1 MAMRNCKTAL
11 LHVAY
16 IAGAIWIGAHEL
28 ALHNI
33 TDSDVYKGPTE
44 SPVAYPLNPPV
55 VPSVEPLQQ
64 STSIPT
70 IFDAPTVTTTEYITV
85 TRDDDP
91 TPLPYIHRGLSSR
104 NPYANSSF
112 VLGAIPY
119 VVPFFKSSYGQALA
133 HILSSFSNHPATKAI
148 YQATASLISFLLYL
162 WSVLPGGKQG
172 LNTLALALFLYALQF
187 AYFWDP
193 LARWLSRFFRRRDN
207 KSPPSHGS
215 GPSPPPSPPSSGRP
229 GGDDNDSPPGSP
241 KPPKDTSSAGA
252 QTTPLNTRSAE
263 AQTTGFVTEGERN
276 CLNEVARLQ
285 SELASLQDELAQA
298 NVRTETQDDTISDR
312 DETIKEYEDIVSTLQ
327 NQRTQ
332 DGHDLRYRN
341 AQIRKLRDERE
352 SIAQNHRIEI
362 DRLQAQIKELQTN
375 HDTTIQNLE
384 SEAQSLQTE
393 NDGLRYNNER
403 LQNENNALSQQ
414 SESSSGPAD
423 NANSAEGRQRS
434 GRQIRDL
441 QEEVQSLRETLEQ
454 QQAEHALE
462 VDRAVARACSQAW
475 TDLEMTKRRLK
486 QSHETVAGLQKQ
498 LKKAQGL
505 FTPPTPQ
512 VVALTN
518 EVAALKQALS
528 QKEAEDAAAG
538 EQKKL
543 SVEAQ
548 DKLEKALADC
558 NSKVEALGSTNA
570 GLIQQNEALLEQER
584 AARRAEEK
592 ANKGIEVLQEQV
604 DSLQRSLSLARA
616 GDGAA
621 AELQQE
627 IADVTKRE
635 EALQARM
642 NEMQQNLSQARAA
655 RDTAVRQQQEDAAAA
670 QRLRE
675 SEEQL
680 NGRISSL
687 QQDLLQARNAHAA
700 DVTQQQQERDTASAE
715 IQKLTTAL
723 QNANDNTSRVQHEFL
738 QAQNN
743 NKLLSEELQGLKAAH
758 NQSEDLNQ
766 RYKKEGDDLH
776 NAHEALK
783 QAHANL
789 MAVKQAEQEQAK
801 LNLLNA
807 AQENET
813 LHNEI
818 GKLNGKI
825 QEMNDENVEAQDVVT
840 DLETRVKE
848 LQNQV
853 TAQDQEI
860 ERQRHF
866 ATILTDNNNRL
877 NHELQLNNDLA
888 TALAADA
895 NQTPSGT
902 QTSAQD
908 AQMENTNPTTQQTPL
923 TNPPTFPP
931 PHSDGASPFASPIPS
946 PGHRKFAQLRK
957 RSPKKDTTGESKD
970 RAQEILDWCNNI
982 SADNTTSAST
992 RPIVTDFTNGALNN
1006 APVLQPNHN
1015 FATGAAGHAQNPAAP
1030 GTALDPALGGVAP
1043 PVTPGAASPPIK
1055 DRDRERAEHNAQ
1067 QLEIR
1072 QQRQHEERKKE
1083 SERVYREILREELGN
1098 FEGKYEGDDPPEA
1111 AQTSATDGNGDT
1123 DMAGAPPSS
1132 LVVGSRQ
1139 EHNYLRSMPD
1149 NENGRHDALY
1159 RRHNYRN
1166 PDTLDEFESP
1176 IYYSDFVQGS
1186 DAEIS
1191 FLRATMP
1198 ANEDG
1203 RHDALYRGNNYKM
1216 PDDWDEFDNPVWY

>member
-1 MAMRNCKTAL
+1 M
-11 LHVAY
+11 
-16 IAGAIWIGAHEL
+16 
-28 ALHNI
+28 
-33 TDSDVYKGPTE
+33 
-44 SPVAYPLNPPV
+44 
-55 VPSVEPLQQ
+55 
-64 STSIPT
+64 
-70 IFDAPTVTTTEYITV
+70 
-85 TRDDDP
+85 
-91 TPLPYIHRGLSSR
+91 
-104 NPYANSSF
+104 
-112 VLGAIPY
+112 
-119 VVPFFKSSYGQALA
+119 
-133 HILSSFSNHPATKAI
+133 
-148 YQATASLISFLLYL
+148 
-162 WSVLPGGKQG
+162 
-172 LNTLALALFLYALQF
+172 
-187 AYFWDP
+187 
-193 LARWLSRFFRRRDN
+193 
-207 KSPPSHGS
+207 
-215 GPSPPPSPPSSGRP
+215 
-229 GGDDNDSPPGSP
+229 
-241 KPPKDTSSAGA
+241 
-252 QTTPLNTRSAE
+252 
-263 AQTTGFVTEGERN
+263 
-276 CLNEVARLQ
+276 
-285 SELASLQDELAQA
+285 
-298 NVRTETQDDTISDR
+298 
-312 DETIKEYEDIVSTLQ
+312 
-327 NQRTQ
+327 
-332 DGHDLRYRN
+332 
-341 AQIRKLRDERE
+341 KL
-352 SIAQNHRIEI
+352 
-362 DRLQAQIKELQTN
+362 
-375 HDTTIQNLE
+375 
-384 SEAQSLQTE
+384 
-393 NDGLRYNNER
+393 
-403 LQNENNALSQQ
+403 
-414 SESSSGPAD
+414 
-423 NANSAEGRQRS
+423 
-434 GRQIRDL
+434 
-441 QEEVQSLRETLEQ
+441 
-454 QQAEHALE
+454 
-462 VDRAVARACSQAW
+462 
-475 TDLEMTKRRLK
+475 LK
-486 QSHETVAGLQKQ
+486 QSHEAVAGLQKQ

-505 FTPPTPQ
+505 FAPPTPQ
-512 VVALTN
+512 VVALRN
-518 EVAALKQALS
+518 EVAALKEALS

-558 NSKVEALGSTNA
+558 NSKVEALGSTNT

-616 GDGAA
+616 GDRAA

-627 IADVTKRE
+627 TADVTKRE

-723 QNANDNTSRVQHEFL
+723 QNANNNNSRVQHEFL

-818 GKLNGKI
+818 GNLNGKI
-825 QEMNDENVEAQDVVT
+825 QKMNDENMEAQDVVT

-860 ERQRHF
+860 KRQRHF
-866 ATILTDNNNRL
+866 ATILTDNNNSL
-877 NHELQLNNDLA
+877 SHELQLNNDLA
-888 TALAADA
+888 AALAADA

-908 AQMENTNPTTQQTPL
+908 EQMGNTDPTTQQTPF

-946 PGHRKFAQLRK
+946 PGHRKLAKLRK

-982 SADNTTSAST
+982 SADNTTSTST

-1030 GTALDPALGGVAP
+1030 GTALDPALGGIAP

-1083 SERVYREILREELGN
+1083 SERVYSEILREKLGN

-1123 DMAGAPPSS
+1123 DMAGASPSS

-1216 PDDWDEFDNPVWY
+1216 PDDWDEFDNTVWY